1 MPARDRI
8 AAEETL
14 HSDEQTDHPDSS
26 VTAHRTSPGRYVF
39 TESDNT
45 DAWISSDVTVTVDR

>member
-14 HSDEQTDHPDSS
+14 HSDEQPYRPDPS
-26 VTAHRTSPGRYVF
+26 VTAHRTSPDRYVF
-39 TESDNT
+39 TESGNT
-45 DAWISSDVTVTVDR
+45 DAWISSDVTENVVR